1 MAESEPEAGMMG
13 WGSTLQPIW
22 TDGEQQQHHNWRQ
35 GCGRGWWVAG
45 LLGWLF
51 AGAENKARSSAQMGH
66 LRAGLAGLW
75 QNGRCLVVPEDP

>member
-45 LLGWLF
+45 LLGWLLG
-51 AGAENKARSSAQMGH
+51 GAENEAKIGL
-66 LRAGLAGLW
+66 LRQPG
-75 QNGRCLVVPEDP
+75 N